1 MLAVAAEASARVPE
15 QWEIEGPGICLSVG
29 DAADLDPDLLR
40 WTLPSGRVYTT
51 TPTVYDL

>member
-15 QWEIEGPGICLSVG
+15 EWEIEGPGIALSLG